1 MKLQFKY
8 MNGKIL
14 DIKRAFIFK
23 INFDKEY
30 LFYTTDDF
38 KDGDMVSVI
47 FGELIGPSMVKMS
60 DEDKQVMEKFLFALA
75 NNRVDNISNY
85 QLIKYE
91 QLEVTILSGQ
101 KTTLPAYIVNKY
113 SYNFEIVMPEHIDVI
128 SDPTPEIEPIL
139 EPIAIGN
146 VTKVDKVNYVAVKDT
161 NTKEVERKI
170 KEIPTN
176 VTLTPQIISD
186 SQEQVVTQALAD
198 KVYEQLVNADSVDE
212 AIDTLDMDAI
222 PLKLNNETPIYVDK
236 EVFNKALENVKNE
249 PIIESI
255 EESASKELKPVEK
268 SKNHDVTN
276 EISYRK
282 KRGISFYFIL
292 VAYVVLLF
300 GIAYFGSRW
309 LEENHANDVLA
320 EAGKKEL
327 VCETHL
333 TNESTYRKVSSINDS
348 FEDDEMIEH
357 LNTVTL
363 FFENESDY
371 LAFKEEHNNDT
382 IEESNGYRERYDYND
397 EQLTAVHVIYILK
410 ERMSL
415 DEWVGRVGEAT
426 SYEDAL
432 SYYVNNGYICK

>member
-198 KVYEQLVNADSVDE
+198 KVYEQLVNADPVDE

-268 SKNHDVTN
+268 SKNQGGTN

-282 KRGISFYFIL
+282 KRGISFYSIL

-309 LEENHANDVLA
+309 LEENHANDALA
-320 EAGKKEL
+320 DAGKKEL

-363 FFENESDY
+363 FFENESAY

-415 DEWVGRVGEAT
+415 DEWVSRVGEAT
-426 SYEDAL
+426 SYEDAF
-432 SYYVNNGYICK
+432 SYYVDSGYICK